1 MVPIVA
7 PIFSFSK
14 IVSIILCKGDR
25 NNNLLYN
32 NKKTYKKYLQKVV
45 SCSIITISKEKS
57 GLNFY

>member
-32 NKKTYKKYLQKVV
+32 NKKTCKVL
-45 SCSIITISKEKS
+45 K
-57 GLNFY
+57 LNAKRVE